1 MRWIIFVLSVI
12 LAQPANALVCVPL
25 DDALAQLS
33 QGFGETSVFQGVLA
47 NGAVVITAAADGGT
61 FTVLLVTPVGTA
73 CEIASGDGW
82 SSPPPTHPGK
92 DG

>member
-1 MRWIIFVLSVI
+1 MRWIIFLLSVI

-61 FTVLLVTPVGTA
+61 FTVLLVTPAGTA
-73 CEIASGDGW
+73 CEITNGDGW
-82 SSPPPTHPGK
+82 SSPPPKHPGK

>member
-1 MRWIIFVLSVI
+1 MRWIALLLTFL
-12 LAQPANALVCVPL
+12 LAAPANALVCVPL
-25 DDALAQLS
+25 GGALAQLGS
-33 QGFGETSVFQGVLA
+33 GFGETPVFQGVLA

-61 FTVLLVTPVGTA
+61 FTVLLVTPDGAA

-82 SSPPPTHPGK
+82 SAAPATHLGK

>member
-1 MRWIIFVLSVI
+1 MILV

-25 DDALAQLS
+25 DGALAQLG
-33 QGFGETSVFQGVLA
+33 QGFGETPVFQGVLA

-61 FTVLLVTPVGTA
+61 FTVLLVTPAGAA

-82 SSPPPTHPGK
+82 SSAPPTHPGK